1 MMGRMTLREVRKAL
15 AAARGKGTKRSTSSP
30 TVEELE
36 SLARVLERQV
46 KATSTASPT
55 TGVPA
60 EEPAAKQA
68 AEQGAAADGGGRG
81 GSRRSA
87 RSRGP
92 RRR

>member
-1 MMGRMTLREVRKAL
+1 MIGRMTLREVREAL
-15 AAARGKGTKRSTSSP
+15 ASAKARGASASAAPP

-36 SLARVLERQV
+36 SLARRLEQE
-46 KATSTASPT
+46 
-55 TGVPA
+55 A
-60 EEPAAKQA
+60 EAGSAVEQPRGKKA